1 LIVKVKIVSTRSVAT
16 FWSISPF
23 QLQFRFWMELAFLLV
38 VRRNRQEVWGW
49 IFARLRKVIWE
60 GVVLADKE
68 VAVVGVFRGL
78 GVVARCSVLLAKI
91 LRTSVGVQFLCWVAM
106 QSFKSHL
113 GMDL

>member
-1 LIVKVKIVSTRSVAT
+1 
-16 FWSISPF
+16 
-23 QLQFRFWMELAFLLV
+23 MELAFLPV
-38 VRRNRQEVWGW
+38 VRRDRQEVWGW

-60 GVVLADKE
+60 GVVLVDKE

-78 GVVARCSVLLAKI
+78 GVVAQCSVSLARI

>member
-23 QLQFRFWMELAFLLV
+23 QLQFGFWVELAFLLV

-60 GVVLADKE
+60 GVVLVDKE

-78 GVVARCSVLLAKI
+78 GVVAQYSVLLAKI
-91 LRTSVGVQFLCWVAM
+91 LRTSVGVQYFC
-106 QSFKSHL
+106 
-113 GMDL
+113 